1 MAATEYEIQFKNSS
15 NNAYH
20 FGVYQDYPKS
30 PGLKSVVWQ
39 VRGLPPNSRNKV
51 TWQMNFGVAIAG
63 WDVNDESFSGL
74 QIVPAELGKAYRV
87 AIQQVNIP
95 GIQTDPIALPVVEAS
110 LEPNQIKLHNDTS
123 QKFDL
128 GFAVDGNLIAVTPS
142 CGNQWANFNV
152 HPSYYVA
159 LYRDIKLGKLID
171 SGIQVGPVKVE
182 FNSGCRKVLVE
193 CTTELGRDV
202 LKQEVII

>member
-39 VRGLPPNSRNKV
+39 VRGLPKNSRNKI
-51 TWQMNFGVAIAG
+51 TWQMNYGVAIAG
-63 WDVNDESFSGL
+63 WDKNDESYSGL
-74 QIVPAELGKAYRV
+74 QIVPAELGKAYQV
-87 AIQQVNIP
+87 NIQQVNIP
-95 GIQTDPIALPVVEAS
+95 GIDHHPVQTDNH
-110 LEPNQIKLHNDTS
+110 LESTNQIKLHNNTS

-128 GFAVDGNLIAVTPS
+128 GFALDGNLIAVTPS
-142 CGNQWANFNV
+142 CGNQWANFIV

-159 LYRDIKLGKLID
+159 LYRDVKLGKLID
-171 SGIQVGPVKVE
+171 SSIQVGPVKIE
-182 FNSGCRKVLVE
+182 FDSGSRKVLVE
-193 CTTELGRDV
+193 CVTELGRDI
-202 LKQEVII
+202 LKQEIII